1 MLRRLYNRFL
11 GRLTPHSKNMYFSDR
26 AIERWTVVCN
36 SFITCTSRL
45 MVLGGG
51 GQNMALLVL
60 PLFGKLRNELS
71 FKHNILRRLPGEE
84 YSLI

>member
-1 MLRRLYNRFL
+1 
-11 GRLTPHSKNMYFSDR
+11 
-26 AIERWTVVCN
+26 
-36 SFITCTSRL
+36 